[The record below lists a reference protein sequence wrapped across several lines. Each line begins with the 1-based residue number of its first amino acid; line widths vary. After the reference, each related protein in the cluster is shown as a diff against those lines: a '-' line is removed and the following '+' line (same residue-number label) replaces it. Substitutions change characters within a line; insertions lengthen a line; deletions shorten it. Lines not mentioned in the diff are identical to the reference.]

1 MPSGRKAVRLTWQ
14 PIPQRGHGLPMAV
27 RISRTDA
34 PEANRTILRVQG
46 SLTREG
52 ADWMERKCSCLLQ
65 GAGRSVVI
73 DLTEVTFLD
82 EAGAVVLRRLRQHP
96 YVSLVGCQLFTR
108 QMIEAVDLVSGR
120 QGVASREP

>member
-1 MPSGRKAVRLTWQ
+1 MPSGRKAVRLMWQ
-14 PIPQRGHGLPMAV
+14 PITQGSNGLSMAV

-52 ADWMERKCSCLLQ
+52 TDWLERKCSCLLR
-65 GAGRSVVI
+65 GASRGVVI

-96 YVSLVGCQLFTR
+96 SVSLVGCQLFTQ
-108 QMIEAVDLVSGR
+108 QMIEAVDPV
-120 QGVASREP
+120 